1 MVSNILSETLLVVL
15 LKGKQELYALY
26 VALLLLFFLYVFFII
41 LYYLEHFVSEVG
53 NSEPAKRQRR
63 WNTETVKGPDAQ
75 STTPRP
81 ATTPRDEPITLKRSF
96 SRSDSSATDDT
107 PKEHIGKST
116 LL

>member
-1 MVSNILSETLLVVL
+1 M
-15 LKGKQELYALY
+15 
-26 VALLLLFFLYVFFII
+26 
-41 LYYLEHFVSEVG
+41 EHFVTEQASVG
-53 NSEPAKRQRR
+53 NNEPAKRQRR